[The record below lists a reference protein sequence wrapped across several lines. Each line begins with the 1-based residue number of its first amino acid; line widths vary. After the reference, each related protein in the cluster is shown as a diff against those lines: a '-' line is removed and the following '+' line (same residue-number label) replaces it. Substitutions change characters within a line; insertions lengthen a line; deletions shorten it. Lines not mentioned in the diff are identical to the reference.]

1 MTLMPEAQLDTPL
14 ISAVGDSALL
24 LTPRQGAFDARIQA
38 RLQSLAR
45 HLQSADAP
53 VHFDE
58 AVLGVNNLLVVFDP
72 LALEAQ
78 RAKQLLLDLWQHPRE
93 DRALAREVEIPVV
106 YGGDAGED
114 LPQLAAAAQLPVED
128 YVKRHSEATYTVA
141 CIGAYPG
148 FAYMSGLPPELTA
161 PRRATPRLK
170 LAKGSVIVGGVQAGV
185 MPCTGPSGWHVL
197 GLTSREMFD
206 VGRDPPCLLQPGDRV
221 RFTVEGIRS

>member
-1 MTLMPEAQLDTPL
+1 MKHMPDAQLDTPL

-24 LTPRQGAFDARIQA
+24 LTPRQGAFDARIQD
-38 RLQSLAR
+38 RLQTLAR
-45 HLQSADAP
+45 HLESAEAP
-53 VHFDE
+53 GHFED
-58 AVLGVNNLLVVFDP
+58 VVPGVNNLLVVFDP
-72 LALEAQ
+72 LALDAQ
-78 RAKQLLLDLWQHPRE
+78 QAKQLLLALWQHPRE
-93 DRALAREVEIPVV
+93 DHAVAREVEIPVV
-106 YGGDAGED
+106 YGGTAGED
-114 LPQLAAAAQLPVED
+114 LPQLAAAAQLPIED

-197 GLTSREMFD
+197 GLTRLEMFD
-206 VGRDPPCLLQPGDRV
+206 VGREPPCLLQAGDRV
-221 RFTVEGIRS
+221 RFTVEGIDA